1 MASMIR
7 SPSQQSSLLFS
18 PPLSSIE
25 VAGEEDAGLMCVHP
39 LDEEVEK
46 WAGRMENGGERPGRA
61 PNAKKYKATIK
72 TIRHN

>member
-1 MASMIR
+1 
-7 SPSQQSSLLFS
+7 
-18 PPLSSIE
+18 
-25 VAGEEDAGLMCVHP
+25 MCVHP